1 VKSLRWRVAWWF
13 SISLLGVLGVFM
25 TATYFHLRNELRLEK
40 WERDHP
46 DHADWTLH
54 GSYSEAEVDDIAG
67 ELAKLALLYSAPV
80 AALAFGLGFYLTRRT
95 LRPVAEM
102 NRQLREIGAN
112 TLAQRVRLTGADEE
126 FRVIEENVNAL
137 LARLDESFR
146 QLNDFSARVAHEL
159 RTPLTLLRLQVEEA
173 AAGGIDPA
181 LAESLQDELR
191 RLSAYVDQCL
201 LLATAEQGR
210 LALALRPVALRALVG
225 EMIEVY
231 ELLAR
236 EEGRTL
242 RIFAPAEFEVRA
254 DPDKLRQILHNLFT
268 NGLRH
273 GRGDITVTLAREGA
287 ERICRVEND
296 VAEGGAPTGSG
307 TRLGLRLVRALAAA
321 HPCLGFYAGRMGG
334 RYVAELRWS

>member
-1 VKSLRWRVAWWF
+1 VKSLRWRMAMWF

-25 TATYFHLRNELRLEK
+25 TATYFHLRNELRMEK
-40 WERDHP
+40 WERDYP
-46 DHADWTLH
+46 DHRDWNLH
-54 GSYSEAEVDDIAG
+54 GSFSEAEVDDIVE
-67 ELAKLALLYSAPV
+67 ELAELAWIYAAPV
-80 AALAFGLGFYLTRRT
+80 AALAFVLGFYLTRRT

-102 NRQLREIGAN
+102 NRQLCEIDAN
-112 TLAQRVRLTGADEE
+112 TLDQRVRLTGADEE
-126 FRVIEENVNAL
+126 FRLIESNVNAL

-173 AAGGIDPA
+173 AGGIDPA

-191 RLSAYVDQCL
+191 RLSGYVDQCL

-210 LALALRPVALRALVG
+210 LPLALRGVPLRALVS

-236 EEGRTL
+236 EEGRSL
-242 RIFAPAEFEVRA
+242 RVLAPAEFEVRA

-273 GRGDITVTLAREGA
+273 GRGDIVVTLGQEGG
-287 ERICRVEND
+287 EWICRVEND
-296 VAEGGAPTGSG
+296 VAEGGVSIASG
-307 TRLGLRLVRALAAA
+307 IQLGLRLVRALVAA
-321 HPCLGFYAGRMGG
+321 HPGLAFCAGPMGA